1 MDIVIIIVITNARSV
16 VFVQCD
22 GVMSLL
28 LMLAVIIFDWLGLL
42 MLVLKNIKINK
53 SQLVHYLFIYLK
65 FVVCSLSA

>member
-65 FVVCSLSA
+65 FVVCTLSA